1 MASKERHA
9 DIVQD
14 VLTFL
19 PDDYIID
26 CVRPRKNM
34 QTFEDIYCIKV
45 TKDLGPDH
53 ELASDSARDGRDIF
67 FHKGNLLNVKYDT
80 LKTDQDVEFEVEKSS
95 RGPRA
100 YNIRILSQEA

>member
-26 CVRPRKNM
+26 CVRPRKNTR
-34 QTFEDIYCIKV
+34 TFEDIYCIKV

-53 ELASDSARDGRDIF
+53 ELASDSARDGRD
-67 FHKGNLLNVKYDT
+67 
-80 LKTDQDVEFEVEKSS
+80 
-95 RGPRA
+95 
-100 YNIRILSQEA
+100 RILEVLPPAYRMDCSKIVVDPSTFEYINSILIWVKE